1 MKSRKMLCILTLVAT
16 FAVTLCGRLLAQQ
29 MESGKAIYV
38 VSKLG
43 TLGGTVSGA
52 SAINNRGWVM
62 GAANLPGDTTEHA
75 TVWIDGKLN
84 DLHTLGGPNSA
95 VVWPSVKNNHGV
107 IVGVSETGDLNP
119 LNEYWSCAL
128 AFFPTIDGHICRGFA
143 WKDGHMAELPTLGG
157 LNGVA
162 TGVNN
167 REQVVGWAETSF
179 HDPTCNPPQVL
190 QFQGIVYD
198 RERNVQTLPPL
209 PPDPDSAATAIND
222 KGQIVGISGICA
234 NAIGGYSATHAVL
247 WENGVPTRIGDFGG
261 SAWNTPTAINNRG
274 EVVGF
279 SDFPGDSDTHPNYH
293 AFLWTK
299 DGGIQDLGTLPGD
312 KRSIAWGINDR
323 GEIVGQSTGGANG
336 SHAVVWH
343 NGVIHDLNGLV
354 APSTLTLVYANDID
368 ASGEIVGG
376 AFDSKDGQSPGFV
389 AIPVEEVTD
398 GGSLRE
404 TH

>member
-1 MKSRKMLCILTLVAT
+1 MMLAAI
-16 FAVTLCGRLLAQQ
+16 FAAPFCGRLLAQQ
-29 MESGKAIYV
+29 MDSAKPAYRIVE
-38 VSKLG
+38 LG
-43 TLGGTVSGA
+43 TLGGTA
-52 SAINNRGWVM
+52 SAANAINNRGWVM

-75 TVWIDGKLN
+75 ALWIEGKLH

-107 IVGVSETGDLNP
+107 IVGVSEKAELDP

-128 AFFPTIDGHICRGFA
+128 AFFPTIDGHICRGFE
-143 WKDGHMAELPTLGG
+143 WQHGHMVELPTLGG
-157 LNGVA
+157 VNGVA

-167 REQVVGWAETSF
+167 REEIIGWAETSF

-190 QFQGIVYD
+190 QFQGVLYD
-198 RERNVQTLPPL
+198 REGDVHTLAPL

-234 NAIGGYSATHAVL
+234 NAIGGYSAKHAVL
-247 WENGVPTRIGDFGG
+247 WEDGVPTRIGDFGG

-299 DGGIQDLGTLPGD
+299 DGGIRDLGTLPGD

-323 GEIVGQSTGGANG
+323 GEIVGQSSGGANG
-336 SHAVVWH
+336 SHAVVWQ
-343 NGVIHDLNGLV
+343 NGVIQDLNGLV
-354 APSTLTLVYANDID
+354 APSSLTLVYANDID
-368 ASGEIVGG
+368 DSGRIVGG
-376 AFDSKDGQSPGFV
+376 AFDAKNGQSPGFV
-389 AIPVEEVTD
+389 AIPTEDETD
-398 GGSLRE
+398 DGAHHE
-404 TH
+404 KP

>member
-1 MKSRKMLCILTLVAT
+1 
-16 FAVTLCGRLLAQQ
+16 
-29 MESGKAIYV
+29 
-38 VSKLG
+38 
-43 TLGGTVSGA
+43 
-52 SAINNRGWVM
+52 
-62 GAANLPGDTTEHA
+62 
-75 TVWIDGKLN
+75 
-84 DLHTLGGPNSA
+84 
-95 VVWPSVKNNHGV
+95 
-107 IVGVSETGDLNP
+107 
-119 LNEYWSCAL
+119 
-128 AFFPTIDGHICRGFA
+128 
-143 WKDGHMAELPTLGG
+143 MAELPTLGG

-190 QFQGIVYD
+190 QFQGILYD

-398 GGSLRE
+398 GGALHE